1 MKILT
6 AVRYRIRCN
15 FGARRITENIQTV
28 YSQVNYFY
36 FFLFGASE
44 FFLNIFLSFIIL
56 SIVSQSQIH
65 ADTFWRIGGNDAEL
79 GIGSPCG

>member
-1 MKILT
+1 MVS

-36 FFLFGASE
+36 FFYLVFQS
-44 FFLNIFLSFIIL
+44 FFKYFFLSFIIL

>member
-1 MKILT
+1 MVS

-36 FFLFGASE
+36 FFYSVFQS
-44 FFLNIFLSFIIL
+44 FFRYFFLSFIIL

>member
-1 MKILT
+1 MVS

-15 FGARRITENIQTV
+15 FVARRITENIQTV

-36 FFLFGASE
+36 FFYSVFQSLFKY
-44 FFLNIFLSFIIL
+44 FFVLIIL

-65 ADTFWRIGGNDAEL
+65 ADTFWWIGGGNDAGL